1 MPCLLCDDAR
11 EQQHRNQVR
20 YRHQRVQNVRDGPH
34 KVERQNGAE
43 HNDREEQQLVRQN
56 RLSAEQILRRPLA
69 VVRPAEDGRV
79 GEGDN
84 AEHKDGRADV
94 RDLRERDR
102 GHLTA
107 VGDARHIDRRVLH
120 DSRDEHETGHKAD
133 NDRRP
138 ERAGRGDE
146 RLTHRIARLRG
157 GCNERRGA
165 HAGLVREQTA
175 RHAVLE
181 RETDAAA
188 DQTARD
194 RARPERKG
202 EDCLERRENV
212 VEVDAEDDD
221 AAEHI
226 EQRHDR
232 NQLFAHGRD
241 SFDAA
246 EDDDSGDD
254 AEHDADGDARN
265 ADGQVGL
272 DDLRDG
278 VDLRAAAG
286 AEGRQH
292 GKQREQNR
300 HHLAELLPFQAALKC
315 IHRAAHHAAVCGL
328 HAVLDRDQAL
338 RVLGRDAEHTGQ
350 PAPQHRARA
359 AEIDGRAHA
368 DDVARADGGR
378 KRGRQRL
385 KLADVARGVR
395 VLRHRQPDAGE
406 RLFLDKSGAQRHK
419 NMRAAQQNEH
429 RCAPYPV
436 SERGDKAR
444 ESLHV
449 FLSPFFRRKRFPPD
463 LRQYCIISANCSCS
477 IMQCCLAYTPPP
489 FSDKERER
497 SIVPRPPNF

>member
-1 MPCLLCDDAR
+1 MPCLLRDDAR
-11 EQQHRNQVR
+11 EQQHRDQVR
-20 YRHQRVQNVRDGPH
+20 DRHQRVQNVRDGPY
-34 KVERQNGAE
+34 KVEREHRAE
-43 HNDREEQQLVRQN
+43 HDDREEHQLVRQD
-56 RLSAEQILRRPLA
+56 RPAADEVFRRPLA

-79 GEGDN
+79 GEGDD

-107 VGDARHIDRRVLH
+107 VGDARHIHRRVLH
-120 DSRDEHETGHKAD
+120 DGRDEHETGHKAD

-138 ERAGRGDE
+138 ERAGRGNE

-157 GCNERRGA
+157 GRDERRGA

-194 RARPERKG
+194 RARPERER
-202 EDCLERRENV
+202 EDRPEGREDV

-241 SFDAA
+241 ALDAA
-246 EDDDSGDD
+246 EDDDGGND

-278 VDLRAAAG
+278 VDLRAAAD
-286 AEGRQH
+286 AERCEH
-292 GKQREQNR
+292 RKQREQHGER
-300 HHLAELLPFQAALKC
+300 FAEFLPFQSALERV
-315 IHRAAHHAAVCGL
+315 HRAAHHAAVCGL

-338 RVLGRDAEHTGQ
+338 RVLGRDAEHAGQ
-350 PAPQHRARA
+350 PAPQYRART
-359 AEIDGRAHA
+359 AEIDRRADA

-378 KRGRQRL
+378 ERGRQRL
-385 KLADVARGVR
+385 KLTDVARGVR
-395 VLRHRQPDAGE
+395 VLGHGQANARE

-419 NMRAAQQNEH
+419 NVRAAQQDEH
-429 RCAPYPV
+429 GRAPDPV
-436 SERGDKAR
+436 FERGDDAR
-444 ESLHV
+444 ECLHV
-449 FLSPFFRRKRFPPD
+449 FSVSFFRRNRFPPD
-463 LRQYCIISANCSCS
+463 LRHTA
-477 IMQCCLAYTPPP
+477 
-489 FSDKERER
+489 
-497 SIVPRPPNF
+497 